1 MYIFTGHRWSSWSS
15 LFVCLWAVSDIM
27 VWLWCCVSLQHALR
41 ASGPVQRFYSGTKPV
56 MHCHG
61 HAHTPMRETRK
72 DTFFFHQR
80 RRLSSSSTQPNVGVS
95 ACFLCA
101 CRAVCFDLDALDSCW
116 FFFILAIWSGNISH
130 LVTAN
135 YLAGSRRNS
144 RRLQK
149 NCFWILLISKPK
161 TAADD
166 RNDKTVS
173 KD

>member
-72 DTFFFHQR
+72 DTFFFLQR

-116 FFFILAIWSGNISH
+116 FFFHFSH
-130 LVTAN
+130 LIGEYVPSGDGKLPSWQQKKQQEAAEE
-135 YLAGSRRNS
+135 LLLNS
-144 RRLQK
+144 TY
-149 NCFWILLISKPK
+149 FK
-161 TAADD
+161 TEDSSW
-166 RNDKTVS
+166 RS
-173 KD
+173 